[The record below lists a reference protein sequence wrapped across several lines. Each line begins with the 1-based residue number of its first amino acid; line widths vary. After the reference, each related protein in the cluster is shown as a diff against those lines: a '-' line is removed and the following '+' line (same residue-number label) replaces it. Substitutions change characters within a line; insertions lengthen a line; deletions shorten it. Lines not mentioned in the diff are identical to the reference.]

1 MIISSCPH
9 CGEQYLV
16 SDNAIQPDATVQCPW
31 CSEQFEF
38 KDAVKSLPPALIV
51 LSTDGA
57 ITTDGSMNAFDTESH
72 SSQQSTGFD
81 FSRLSDQVGL
91 DPEDT
96 NLSDPNAETYQAAET
111 PDGMSEG
118 WEISRS
124 TPGSPPEFT
133 QHRPQA
139 NRKSSGIGS
148 FIGIILGGL
157 LSLPLAGLIL
167 LALGKAPDLGFWP
180 FLGNGSSV
188 RSAAPLPPSDE
199 RDTLSGTPL
208 RFNQPTDQ
216 STDSDDPAEDA
227 LESILNSNDET
238 SDSEADS
245 QDTENESSE
254 TPDESSVEESE
265 AETQADSD
273 NS

>member
-1 MIISSCPH
+1 MTISSCPH
-9 CGEQYLV
+9 CGEQYLI
-16 SDNAIQPDATVQCPW
+16 SDKAIPTDATVQCPW
-31 CSEQFEF
+31 CSEQFAF
-38 KDAVKSLPPALIV
+38 KDAVKSLPPELIV
-51 LSTDGA
+51 FSTDGA
-57 ITTDGSMNAFDTESH
+57 ITTDGSMNAFDTESLP
-72 SSQQSTGFD
+72 SQQSTGFD

-96 NLSDPNAETYQAAET
+96 NLSDPNAEAYQASET
-111 PDGMSEG
+111 PEGMSDG
-118 WEISRS
+118 WENSQS
-124 TPGSPPEFT
+124 NPGSPPEFT

-139 NRKSSGIGS
+139 NSKSTGIGS
-148 FIGIILGGL
+148 FIGIVLGGL

-180 FLGNGSSV
+180 FLGNGTSA

-216 STDSDDPAEDA
+216 STDSKGPAEDA

-245 QDTENESSE
+245 QNTESESNE
-254 TPDESSVEESE
+254 TPDESLVEETE
-265 AETQADSD
+265 AETQADPG